1 MAFLARDDTD
11 LSRPR
16 KRDAA
21 RDAVVRA
28 ALPAVGLWLVIV
40 AVGWLLV
47 DGPLRPLAEAEE
59 QVNESLAAGRTGT
72 WNTVSEWFSL
82 IGATPTIIGVAVVV
96 ALGVWWATRRWWL
109 AVVPLLAIL
118 LQSIVF
124 VTSAAVV
131 GRDRPPVS
139 KLDDSPPT
147 ASFPSGHESATTALY
162 VSFLLLSLRVRNP
175 ALRWALV
182 ALCALMPALVFYG
195 RLYRGMHHVTDLLAG
210 ITNGVC
216 ALLAWNYLRR
226 DTTSTPEAQA
236 RHRRTSSGD
245 APQTRA

>member
-1 MAFLARDDTD
+1 MSFVTRYDDD
-11 LSRPR
+11 PSAPR

-21 RDAVVRA
+21 RDAFLRA
-28 ALPAVGLWLVIV
+28 ALPAVGLWLAIV
-40 AVGWLLV
+40 AIGWLLV

-59 QVNESLAAGRTGT
+59 QVNESVAAGRTGT
-72 WNTVSEWFSL
+72 WNTISEWFSM
-82 IGATPTIIGVAVVV
+82 IGATPTIISVAVLVS
-96 ALGVWWATRRWWL
+96 LGVWWATRRWWMAL
-109 AVVPLLAIL
+109 VPLLAIT

-131 GRDRPPVS
+131 GRDRPPVE

-175 ALRWALV
+175 ALRWTLV

-210 ITNGVC
+210 ITNGVVC

-226 DTTSTPEAQA
+226 EPQGAAPEAEPE
-236 RHRRTSSGD
+236 RV
-245 APQTRA
+245 RAAG